1 MTTSK
6 QSRLFVG
13 VMAGTS
19 IDGLDICAI
28 RLGQQEEVEFVA
40 AADVPLPP
48 ALAADLR
55 RCARHDK
62 IGWVQLGTTDARFGE
77 FIGTAVSA
85 FLTQQAIPITEVAA
99 IGSHGQTVHHAP
111 TASPPFSTQIGD
123 PYRVAAITGIPVVA
137 DFRRADI
144 AAGGQGAPLVPPFHR
159 LLFATTNCDRAVANI
174 GGISNITNLPR
185 NQPLSGFDT
194 GPGNTLLDA
203 WCQTHTGQPFDN
215 SGDWARGGS
224 VAEPLLQR
232 MLADP
237 YFAREPPKS
246 TGPEYFSLD
255 WLTCHINH
263 ETAQD
268 IQATL
273 VELSARS
280 LVDALHKT
288 FPTCTELVLCG
299 GGRKNLLLVQRICA
313 NAAFEVIHCD
323 QLGVDG
329 DALEAA
335 AFAWLASRTLAGLPG
350 NEPAVTGARHPQIL
364 GVVVPPPAAQ
374 P

>member
-1 MTTSK
+1 MT
-6 QSRLFVG
+6 
-13 VMAGTS
+13 GTS
-19 IDGLDICAI
+19 IDGLDVCAI
-28 RLGQQEEVEFVA
+28 RIIQQDKVEFVA
-40 AADVPLPP
+40 AADIRLPP
-48 ALAADLR
+48 SLAADLH
-55 RCARHDK
+55 RCARARD
-62 IGWVQLGTTDARFGE
+62 IGWNKLGTTDARLGE

-85 FLTQQAIPITEVAA
+85 FLTQHAISVAEVAA

-111 TASPPFSTQIGD
+111 DASPPFSTQIGD

-159 LLFATTNCDRAVANI
+159 LLFATEKCDRAVANI

-194 GPGNTLLDA
+194 GPGNTLMDA
-203 WCQTHTGQPFDN
+203 WCQTNIGQPFDN
-215 SGDWARGGS
+215 DGDWARGGS

-232 MLADP
+232 LLADP
-237 YFAREPPKS
+237 YFARRPPKS
-246 TGPEYFSLD
+246 TGPEYFNID
-255 WLTCHINH
+255 WLNRHVKN

-268 IQATL
+268 IQTTL

-280 LVDALHKT
+280 LVEALHRIH
-288 FPTCTELVLCG
+288 PICTELVLCG
-299 GGRKNLLLVQRICA
+299 GGRKNSLLVKRLCA
-313 NAAFEVIHCD
+313 NAAFDVIDCD

-335 AFAWLASRTLAGLPG
+335 AFAWLASRTLAGLSG
-350 NEPAVTGARHPQIL
+350 NEPAVTGARYPQIL
-364 GVVVPPPAAQ
+364 GGVVPPPTAQ